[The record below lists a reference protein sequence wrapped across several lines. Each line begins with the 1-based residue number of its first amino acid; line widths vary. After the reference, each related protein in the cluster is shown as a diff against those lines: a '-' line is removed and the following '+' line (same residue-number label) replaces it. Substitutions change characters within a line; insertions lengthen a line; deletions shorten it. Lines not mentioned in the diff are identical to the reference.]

1 MTQIVID
8 FEMREKLLQSN
19 LVELVDGSGMVLG
32 SFISYRQSPPNPNLI
47 PPISEEE
54 WTRLHAEP
62 GIYSTEQVLERLRS
76 L

>member
-8 FEMREKLLQSN
+8 QKLREKLLQSTF
-19 LVELVDGSGMVLG
+19 VEFVDDSGTVLG
-32 SFISYRQSPPNPNLI
+32 SFVSYRQTPSDPSLV
-47 PPISEEE
+47 PPITEEE
-54 WTRLHAEP
+54 QKRLRSEP

>member
-8 FEMREKLLQSN
+8 KELREKLLQSTV
-19 LVELVDGSGMVLG
+19 VEFVDDSGTVLG
-32 SFISYRQSPPNPNLI
+32 SYISYLQTPSDPSLI
-47 PPISEEE
+47 PPISDEERR
-54 WTRLHAEP
+54 RLHSEP